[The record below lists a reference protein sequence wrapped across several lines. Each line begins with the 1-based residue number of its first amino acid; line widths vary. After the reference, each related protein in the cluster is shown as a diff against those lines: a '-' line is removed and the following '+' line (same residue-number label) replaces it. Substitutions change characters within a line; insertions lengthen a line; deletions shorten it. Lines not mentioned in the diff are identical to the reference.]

1 MNNGLYHIQDNKVYK
16 MSLNEPMKKIG
27 IVTSDEAIMNIID
40 TVTEYMYCNYGDCGM
55 KKITWAELQKVRNEI
70 KENAMEMIKANLD
83 SILKRRKS
91 MLSKVREVFT
101 KEYREETEYR
111 EFADTMLHHFKLKN
125 TSESIEDKIRRLSD
139 EKFVSNFNIKVGRY

>member
-1 MNNGLYHIQDNKVYK
+1 MYYSAFLLHIFRIV
-16 MSLNEPMKKIG
+16 KKRKQRK
-27 IVTSDEAIMNIID
+27 
-40 TVTEYMYCNYGDCGM
+40 EYRVMAKQRVN
-55 KKITWAELQKVRNEI
+55 VRWRNRLSGETGYVKSVRAKLGHLI
-70 KENAMEMIKANLD
+70 FLD

>member
-1 MNNGLYHIQDNKVYK
+1 MAKQRVN
-16 MSLNEPMKKIG
+16 
-27 IVTSDEAIMNIID
+27 
-40 TVTEYMYCNYGDCGM
+40 
-55 KKITWAELQKVRNEI
+55 VRWRNRLSGETGYVKSVRAKLGHLI
-70 KENAMEMIKANLD
+70 FLD